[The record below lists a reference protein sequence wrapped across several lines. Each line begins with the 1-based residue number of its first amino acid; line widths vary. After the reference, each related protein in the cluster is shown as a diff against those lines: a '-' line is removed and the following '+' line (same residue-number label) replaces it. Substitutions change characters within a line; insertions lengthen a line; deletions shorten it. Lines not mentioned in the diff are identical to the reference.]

1 MAWTIRGN
9 GGWLAWLILAGL
21 GLSACGKHD
30 SARLPGTLEWD
41 RVAVL
46 CEVSEPVA
54 HIAVTEGQTVK
65 AGDLILSLDPR
76 RTDAQLASAMA
87 REREA
92 KAIARQTAH
101 DLERVLKLRALD
113 TLAPADE
120 DRARAAADSATA
132 SVGAARAETEE
143 LRLRRAR
150 LDVRAPADGRVDA
163 LPFKLGDQ
171 PPQGAVLVSLLAGR
185 SPYARL
191 HIPAPQRAMLAAG
204 DTCTLTVTG
213 RSEKFNAR
221 MRSIEAEPSFTP
233 YYALTGDDASRLVYR
248 AEAVL
253 TDEAAATLAAGLPV
267 EATCQRRAN

>member
-1 MAWTIRGN
+1 MAGTIRGN
-9 GGWLAWLILAGL
+9 GSWLAWLILAGL
-21 GLSACGKHD
+21 GLSACGND
-30 SARLPGTLEWD
+30 DAARLPGTLEWD

-54 HIAVTEGQTVK
+54 RIAVAVGQEVK

-76 RTDAQLASAMA
+76 RTDAELASASA

-92 KAIARQTAH
+92 QATAKQAAR
-101 DLERVLKLRALD
+101 DLTRVLKLRAEE
-113 TLAPADE
+113 TLAAADE
-120 DRARAAADSATA
+120 DKARAAADSAA
-132 SVGAARAETEE
+132 AAVRAARAETEV

-150 LDVRAPADGRVDA
+150 LDVRAPTDGRVDA

-171 PPQGAVLVSLLAGR
+171 PPQGAVLVSVLSGAA
-185 SPYARL
+185 PFARL
-191 HIPAPQRAMLAAG
+191 YIPASQRATLAVG
-204 DTCTLTVTG
+204 DNCMATVTG
-213 RSEKFNAR
+213 RTEKFNAR
-221 MRSIEAEPSFTP
+221 MRSIEAEPLFTP

-267 EATCQRRAN
+267 EVTCQRRAG

>member
-1 MAWTIRGN
+1 MAWTTRGN
-9 GGWLAWLILAGL
+9 GGWLACLILAGL
-21 GLSACGKHD
+21 GLSACGNED

-41 RVAVL
+41 RIAVL

-54 HIAVTEGQTVK
+54 RIAVAVGQSVK
-65 AGDLILSLDPR
+65 AGDLILSLDSR
-76 RTDAQLASAMA
+76 RTDAQLATAIA

-92 KAIARQTAH
+92 QATAKQAAR
-101 DLERVLKLRALD
+101 DLNRVLRLRAEE
-113 TLAPADE
+113 TLAAADE
-120 DRARAAADSATA
+120 DKARAAADSA
-132 SVGAARAETEE
+132 AAAVRAAHAETEVQ
-143 LRLRRAR
+143 RLRRQR

-171 PPQGAVLVSLLAGR
+171 PPQGAVLVSLLGGTA
-185 SPYARL
+185 PYARL
-191 HIPAPQRAMLAAG
+191 YIPASLRATLAAG
-204 DTCTLTVTG
+204 DACTVTVTG

-253 TDEAAATLAAGLPV
+253 TDDAAQTLAAGLPV
-267 EATCQRRAN
+267 EATCERRAG